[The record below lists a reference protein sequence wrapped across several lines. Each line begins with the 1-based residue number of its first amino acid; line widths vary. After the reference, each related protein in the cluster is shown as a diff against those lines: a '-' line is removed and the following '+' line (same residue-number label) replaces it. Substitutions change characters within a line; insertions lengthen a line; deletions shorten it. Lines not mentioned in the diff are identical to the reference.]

1 MSSFAEIGKKFK
13 DQRKSKNIS
22 IDLVTSITR
31 INTSYIEAIESGDFS
46 VFPAEAFAR
55 AYFKKYANFLD
66 LEIDFPI
73 KPQEI
78 SGPRSKEVE
87 SKNYLF
93 LKTNIRNLNIYLGLI
108 AGVIFL
114 AIIIF
119 SYNPINKAKPEL
131 DPNESNILKEVVLA
145 DMNSSS
151 SYQKDQAIDD
161 LKNTMEFMPDS
172 NFEFSKAPEEPKYF
186 NETKSRLKI
195 DFLGQSWVE
204 IYQFDKRLVYELF
217 QEGSSFEIK
226 IEKPFRIV
234 IGNSKNTELYYQGDK
249 IDLDSI
255 ANIKNVSVLNFND

>member
-46 VFPAEAFAR
+46 VFPAEAFTR

-78 SGPRSKEVE
+78 SGSRSKEVE

-108 AGVIFL
+108 AGVIF
-114 AIIIF
+114 
-119 SYNPINKAKPEL
+119 
-131 DPNESNILKEVVLA
+131 
-145 DMNSSS
+145 
-151 SYQKDQAIDD
+151 
-161 LKNTMEFMPDS
+161 
-172 NFEFSKAPEEPKYF
+172 
-186 NETKSRLKI
+186 
-195 DFLGQSWVE
+195 
-204 IYQFDKRLVYELF
+204 
-217 QEGSSFEIK
+217 
-226 IEKPFRIV
+226 
-234 IGNSKNTELYYQGDK
+234 
-249 IDLDSI
+249 
-255 ANIKNVSVLNFND
+255 